1 MERNFFLNKLSFAV
15 FLWMAVT
22 LYTGNIS
29 QSFKNFENKLNLSFL
44 SLPSAYTNAKA
55 MAVNAL
61 TTSSKVVIPTDDLQ
75 CMAENIYHEAGN
87 QSYVGKLAVGQV
99 VLNRT
104 KANGY
109 PNTVCG
115 VIYDG
120 SQNSKTTICQFSWV
134 CAQHPPIDK
143 LSAEWHESV
152 KIAFNLLSMRD
163 TIIDVTEGSTNY
175 HAVYIDAPNWT
186 KKLHKVVVIDQH
198 IFYSLVKK
206 T

>member
-22 LYTGNIS
+22 LYTGTIS

-44 SLPSAYTNAKA
+44 NLPAAYVNAKS

-61 TTSSKVVIPTDDLQ
+61 APTSPKVVIPKDDLQ
-75 CMAENIYHEAGN
+75 CMSENIYHEAGN

-99 VLNRT
+99 VMNRT
-104 KANGY
+104 KAEGY
-109 PNTVCG
+109 PSTVCG

-120 SQNSKTTICQFSWV
+120 SQNTRTSTCQFSWT
-134 CAQHPPIDK
+134 CGSHGSIDK
-143 LSAEWHESV
+143 SSEMWAQSKKAASELLFKKDSV
-152 KIAFNLLSMRD
+152 LDI
-163 TIIDVTEGSTNY
+163 TEGATNY
-175 HAVYIDAPNWT
+175 HADYVSPPWAKRLRQVTKIDN
-186 KKLHKVVVIDQH
+186 H
-198 IFYSLVKK
+198 IFYK

>member
-44 SLPSAYTNAKA
+44 NLPTAYTNAKA

-61 TTSSKVVIPTDDLQ
+61 LPASPKAVIPKDDLQ
-75 CMAENIYHEAGN
+75 CMAENIYYEAGN

-99 VLNRT
+99 VINRT
-104 KANGY
+104 RANGY
-109 PNTVCG
+109 PNTICG

-120 SQNSKTTICQFSWV
+120 SQNTKTSTCQFSWT
-134 CAQHPPIDK
+134 CADRLNIDK
-143 LSAEWHESV
+143 GGSMWAQSMKAASE
-152 KIAFNLLSMRD
+152 LLFKQD
-163 TIIDVTEGSTNY
+163 TIVDITEGATNY
-175 HAVYIDAPNWT
+175 HADYVKPPWAKTLRLVTKIDN
-186 KKLHKVVVIDQH
+186 H
-198 IFYSLVKK
+198 IFYKHS
-206 T
+206 